1 MFCHSYIVIT
11 PTITGHIQFGV
22 HNNEL
27 LIVFHDH
34 FFCLGGYGLSQLSVR
49 VSAVDKHWVDD
60 NEYVQCGFRDMDGPG
75 KGRSFTIECEGKP
88 HGQYVSL
95 VRTGGED
102 SGKLRFCEV
111 VVMGY
116 KITGKYI
123 LMKAG
128 NMTVL
133 VNIWI

>member
-1 MFCHSYIVIT
+1 
-11 PTITGHIQFGV
+11 
-22 HNNEL
+22 
-27 LIVFHDH
+27 
-34 FFCLGGYGLSQLSVR
+34 
-49 VSAVDKHWVDD
+49 
-60 NEYVQCGFRDMDGPG
+60 MDGPG
-75 KGRSFTIECEGKP
+75 NSGSFTIECEGKP

-95 VRTGGED
+95 ARTGGED

-123 LMKAG
+123 LMKAR

-133 VNIWI
+133 KNIWI